1 MGKRSKRF
9 GSDSG
14 SASSGNGGV
23 LGSGIFGMFGTTIK
37 CDSTDNSYYCNF
49 MKFFNVLVVVLFIV
63 FLLYYVKM
71 FVFDGGKRGR

>member
-14 SASSGNGGV
+14 SASGGNGGI

-49 MKFFNVLVVVLFIV
+49 MKFFNMLVVVLFIV

-71 FVFDGGKRGR
+71 FVFTVKRG

>member
-1 MGKRSKRF
+1 MGKRSKQF

-14 SASSGNGGV
+14 SASGGNGGI

-49 MKFFNVLVVVLFIV
+49 MKFFNMLVVVLFIV

-71 FVFDGGKRGR
+71 FVFTVKRGR

>member
-1 MGKRSKRF
+1 MGKRSKRI

-14 SASSGNGGV
+14 SASSGNGGI

-49 MKFFNVLVVVLFIV
+49 MKFFNVLMVVLFFI
-63 FLLYYVKM
+63 FLLYLVKT
-71 FVFDGGKRGR
+71 VVLGGGKRGR

>member
-14 SASSGNGGV
+14 SASGGNGGI

-37 CDSTDNSYYCNF
+37 CDSTDDSYYCNF
-49 MKFFNVLVVVLFIV
+49 MKFFNVLVVLFLVVI
-63 FLLYYVKM
+63 FLYYVKM
-71 FVFDGGKRGR
+71 FFFGRGKKGF